1 MKRIETLLVLLVVV
15 FTFSGCGGGGD
26 TPESLTGELLGLTK
40 ELNKELA
47 ALKTVE
53 GLKKAESKLVSLGE
67 GLQSVRSRMEK
78 LGDPSPDEQKRVM
91 EKYGLEMMEV
101 MGGMMSNM
109 QRIAQLAASDPAAAK
124 ILSKIRAR

>member
-15 FTFSGCGGGGD
+15 FTFSGCGGD

>member
-1 MKRIETLLVLLVVV
+1 M
-15 FTFSGCGGGGD
+15 
-26 TPESLTGELLGLTK
+26 
-40 ELNKELA
+40 
-47 ALKTVE
+47 E
-53 GLKKAESKLVSLGE
+53 G
-67 GLQSVRSRMEK
+67 
-78 LGDPSPDEQKRVM
+78 LGDPSPDEQKRIM